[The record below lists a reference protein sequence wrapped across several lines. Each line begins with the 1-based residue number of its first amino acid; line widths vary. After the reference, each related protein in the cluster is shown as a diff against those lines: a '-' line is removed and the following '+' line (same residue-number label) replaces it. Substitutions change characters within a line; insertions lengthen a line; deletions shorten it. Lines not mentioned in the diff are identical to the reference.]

1 MEKLNLHGTR
11 HKDVRR
17 QVIHLIE
24 DNWNSGK
31 EIEIITG
38 YSNKMRKLVVDV
50 LNEYN
55 LSYEVGQR
63 FDYNKGYLVILMN

>member
-1 MEKLNLHGTR
+1 MKKLNLHGIK
-11 HKDVRR
+11 HGDVKRK
-17 QVIHLIE
+17 VIHFVE

-38 YSNKMRKLVVDV
+38 NSDKMRKLAIEI

-55 LSYEVGQR
+55 LYYRIGHM
-63 FDYNKGYLVILMN
+63 FTYNKGYLIVSME